1 MPRPL
6 TIAALLPALGA
17 ATAAWAQGVPQDAS
31 QTVQSPYPSAAYGR
45 PLSWPGRAQNHP
57 SVQSAPAYPTAAADS
72 FAPPPEAAYA
82 AAPVVR
88 SYAPSSVARPPV
100 IPHGGYPWRA
110 GAPGYSRQ
118 LTPAQTWGAPPPI
131 PAPPPS
137 ANALTPAPDFRPVTS
152 HPDATW
158 GPYVA
163 PPGEPPAPAY
173 TPPAPYQPTYQ
184 PAPWARQ
191 PLSAQPQPVA
201 PPPTDYAPAPH
212 MPEAQPQ
219 PQPMERA
226 PAPSHVPWTRPQPQP
241 EPQPA
246 PPVQRTPAPEPT
258 PAPMPESV
266 RPMPTPAPVQP
277 APRAV
282 APAPAPQPVPQPAPA
297 PILEPA
303 PPVQPPAQPPV
314 QPAPHPMPAPVP
326 ADPAFDPMAPRRDA
340 PIFQLQR
347 NTPQPAAP
355 APAPAPAPP
364 APNATPAA
372 QPAPQPAPQPVSDDA
387 PAQGG
392 ARYYSVH
399 RQAGRQPDATPLPA
413 PNYLDAL
420 PVELDQPI
428 ASDDLAQP
436 PEAPAVMRDAQGRL
450 RAAPMADDPVT
461 DGPMLP

>member
-131 PAPPPS
+131 PAP

-173 TPPAPYQPTYQ
+173 TPPAPYQPTHQ

-191 PLSAQPQPVA
+191 PLSTQPQPVA
-201 PPPTDYAPAPH
+201 PPPTDDAPAPY
-212 MPEAQPQ
+212 MPEARPQPQPQ

-246 PPVQRTPAPEPT
+246 PPVQ
-258 PAPMPESV
+258 
-266 RPMPTPAPVQP
+266 P

-282 APAPAPQPVPQPAPA
+282 APAPALQLAPQPAPEPVRQPAPAPA

-303 PPVQPPAQPPV
+303 PPVQPQVQPPV
-314 QPAPHPMPAPVP
+314 QPAPQPMPAPVP

-355 APAPAPAPP
+355 TPAPAPAPALP